1 MQSFFLSSWQEAGV
15 QEALGKL
22 LTTEHMS
29 SSMKLLTLQGW
40 SLVKFSGHRIIK
52 LIINFLDPRLI
63 LVRIKIPNLAF
74 CKLFKRALIF
84 FLSLIN
90 RFL

>member
-1 MQSFFLSSWQEAGV
+1 MQSFCLSFWQEAGV

-40 SLVKFSGHRIIK
+40 SLVNFDEHNHSQVPCLLYFTDPSFS
-52 LIINFLDPRLI
+52 
-63 LVRIKIPNLAF
+63 
-74 CKLFKRALIF
+74 
-84 FLSLIN
+84 
-90 RFL
+90 

>member
-1 MQSFFLSSWQEAGV
+1 MQSFFLSFCQEAGV

-40 SLVKFSGHRIIK
+40 SLVNFDEHNNHSQVPCLLYFTDPSFS
-52 LIINFLDPRLI
+52 
-63 LVRIKIPNLAF
+63 
-74 CKLFKRALIF
+74 
-84 FLSLIN
+84 
-90 RFL
+90 

>member
-1 MQSFFLSSWQEAGV
+1 MQSFFLSFWQEAGV

-40 SLVKFSGHRIIK
+40 SLVKFRGHIIMK
-52 LIINFLDPRLI
+52 LIINFLDPMLI
-63 LVRIKIPNLAF
+63 LVRIKIPNLTF
-74 CKLFKRALIF
+74 PKLFKRALIF
-84 FLSLIN
+84 FFHL
-90 RFL
+90 

>member
-1 MQSFFLSSWQEAGV
+1 MQLCLICFFLISSWQEAGV

-40 SLVKFSGHRIIK
+40 YLVKFGEHMYMYMYLCS
-52 LIINFLDPRLI
+52 LCSLSM
-63 LVRIKIPNLAF
+63 
-74 CKLFKRALIF
+74 
-84 FLSLIN
+84 SLIQD
-90 RFL
+90 FL

>member
-1 MQSFFLSSWQEAGV
+1 MQLCLICFFLISSWQEAGV

-40 SLVKFSGHRIIK
+40 YLVKFGEHMYMYMYLSV
-52 LIINFLDPRLI
+52 FLMFLVYVTDSRF
-63 LVRIKIPNLAF
+63 LVRLHNA
-74 CKLFKRALIF
+74 KL
-84 FLSLIN
+84 N
-90 RFL
+90 